1 MCHPVTAFLCL
12 ASLATL
18 ACAQNLY
25 DSNQLISLFKVTH
38 EARVLLLGRS
48 AKL

>member
-25 DSNQLISLFKVTH
+25 DSNQLISLVKVTH